1 MSPLL
6 KRTPGIL
13 LRGLLH
19 AIDLFSEPLFHNIL
33 GTYVLLHSKAQWSID
48 PDKTT
53 IKKDTCT
60 PTFIAA
66 LFIIAKMWK
75 NLNAHQQMNG

>member
-1 MSPLL
+1 MLL
-6 KRTPGIL
+6 ISFLNPSFITFWELMCSFIQ
-13 LRGLLH
+13 
-19 AIDLFSEPLFHNIL
+19 
-33 GTYVLLHSKAQWSID
+33 KAQWSID

-75 NLNAHQQMNG
+75 NLNAHKQMNG

>member
-1 MSPLL
+1 MLL
-6 KRTPGIL
+6 ISFLNPSFLTLWELMCSLIQ
-13 LRGLLH
+13 
-19 AIDLFSEPLFHNIL
+19 
-33 GTYVLLHSKAQWSID
+33 KAQWSIYL
-48 PDKTT
+48 DKTT
-53 IKKDTCT
+53 IKKDTRT